1 MHAICDQK
9 QEKNPVKR
17 RIRKH
22 VPAIREPR
30 MPKKKTGNA
39 SRRKM
44 AQRRGKREVSRGEP
58 AMPRIRSQSES
69 SERISSDKI
78 EAKRCVR
85 VTHVIATCSVCRGFC
100 DVVHLLGDKRA
111 HCGQCCP
118 LCGK

>member
-1 MHAICDQK
+1 MHAVCDQK

-22 VPAIREPR
+22 VPSAIREPS

-39 SRRKM
+39 SRRKL
-44 AQRRGKREVSRGEP
+44 AQRRGKQEVSRDEP
-58 AMPRIRSQSES
+58 AMPRIRSQSE
-69 SERISSDKI
+69 
-78 EAKRCVR
+78 AKRCVR
-85 VTHVIATCSVCRGFC
+85 VMHVIGTCSVCRGFC

-111 HCGQCCP
+111 RCGQCCP